1 MRRFFVSG
9 RMNLMATLEL
19 HACFGLELLGMCKY
33 DPQAP
38 SPSYFTIG
46 DAVAALA
53 FTLAVQQFLKPIYQF
68 RLSAMGV
75 RFSYVVFAAFIGA
88 FLTVIAAIVP
98 NVVFLRGTMLGH
110 PVNWEIAGGL
120 IIGTAYAIVATIS
133 LRSASVNNRN
143 VDDFTWAGAEL
154 LSEAT
159 DEDRL
164 SFAKDVLNSRN
175 IQKLVEIAAE
185 FQRAEGH
192 AIAIEFEKLREQ
204 GREKEG
210 VLGQPPITAFY
221 AFARRRELEL
231 ASHAWHFLQL
241 LSDRDFC
248 RVVITR
254 HSWGFLRAIIPLTET
269 NSYTEAAKTFV
280 QAVAWQTLVQNDGML
295 AREDSYEGF
304 GWTRTFAKE
313 FFGNHKMGAFE
324 PLNGITSIGIGAPS
338 EGFVSRLNI
347 AAELMVS
354 AEIKHR
360 GFWDDRSTSS
370 VVRIYESI
378 SHSVL
383 FERSE
388 NKHPAYLFELE
399 QGITEL
405 SKVMTA
411 SLEECDHRDY
421 NILFAE
427 DLEKHRHD
435 SVDEIAKLVCEGLIC
450 ISNRFQGVEDPAW
463 SFASEILGEIFER
476 YGDVPVGLS
485 PLQQAVAIRLV
496 NKLKNNMDGYYP
508 TLSRVLLAVIGPYKT
523 KAPEKPGSA
532 AAILKDAVYFELKR
546 LPDLYKK
553 DSKKVA
559 ERLPP
564 NVTYNHRTRSLTHTY
579 RGGEQVK
586 TPLDNLRIR
595 PVDLLAANILR
606 RRS

>member
-1 MRRFFVSG
+1 
-9 RMNLMATLEL
+9 MAISEL
-19 HACFGLELLGMCKY
+19 SACFGLELLGMCKY

-75 RFSYVVFAAFIGA
+75 RFSYVVCAAFIGA

-98 NVVFLRGTMLGH
+98 SVAFLRGTMLGH

-133 LRSASVNNRN
+133 LRSAVVTKRN
-143 VDDFTWAGAEL
+143 ISDFTGAGAQL

-164 SFAKDVLNSRN
+164 SFAKDVLNGQN
-175 IQKLVEIAAE
+175 VQKLVEIAAE

-210 VLGQPPITAFY
+210 FRGRPPISAFY
-221 AFARRRELEL
+221 TFARRRELEM
-231 ASHAWHFLQL
+231 ASHAWRFLEL

-248 RVVITR
+248 RVVVTH
-254 HSWGFLRAIIPLTET
+254 HSWGFLRAIIPLTEANT
-269 NSYTEAAKTFV
+269 YTEAAKTFV
-280 QAVAWQTLVQNDGML
+280 QAVAWQTLIQDDGML

-304 GWTRTFAKE
+304 GWSRTFAKE
-313 FFGNHKMGAFE
+313 FFGNHKMRVFE
-324 PLNGITSIGIGAPS
+324 PLNGITSIGVGAPG

-347 AAELMVS
+347 ASELMVS

-360 GFWDDRSTSS
+360 GFWEDRSTSS

-378 SHSVL
+378 SHSVS
-383 FERSE
+383 FDRSE
-388 NKHPAYLFELE
+388 NKSPAYLFELQ

-405 SKVMTA
+405 TKIMTTA
-411 SLEECDHRDY
+411 LEECEPRVY
-421 NILFAE
+421 NMLFAK
-427 DLEKHRHD
+427 DLETYRHD
-435 SVDEIAKLVCEGLIC
+435 TVDEIAKLVCEGLNC
-450 ISNRFQGVEDPAW
+450 VSNKFHGFDDSAW
-463 SFASEILGEIFER
+463 SFAHEVFGVVFER
-476 YGDVPVGLS
+476 FGDVPVGLS
-485 PLQQAVAIRLV
+485 PFQQAVAIRLIK
-496 NKLKNNMDGYYP
+496 KLKHNMDGYYP
-508 TLSRVLLAVIGPYKT
+508 TLSRVLLAVIGPYDT
-523 KAPEKPGSA
+523 KSPPKPGSA
-532 AAILKDAVYFELKR
+532 SAILKDAVYFELKR
-546 LPDLYKK
+546 LPELYDK
-553 DSKKVA
+553 DPKKVV

-564 NVTYNHRTRSLTHTY
+564 NVAYDHATRTLTHTY
-579 RGGEQVK
+579 SGGQQVI
-586 TPLDNLRIR
+586 TNLDDLHLG
-595 PVDLLAANILR
+595 PVDLLAERSLR

>member
-1 MRRFFVSG
+1 
-9 RMNLMATLEL
+9 MNLMAVPEL
-19 HACFGLELLGMCKY
+19 NACFGLELLGMCKY

-53 FTLAVQQFLKPIYQF
+53 FTLAVQQFLKPIYEF
-68 RLSAMGV
+68 RLRAMGV
-75 RFSYVVFAAFIGA
+75 RFSYVVCAAFIGA

-98 NVVFLRGTMLGH
+98 SIIYFRTSMLGY
-110 PVNWEIAGGL
+110 PLNWEIAGGL
-120 IIGTAYAIVATIS
+120 IIGAAYAVVATIS
-133 LRSASVNNRN
+133 LRSATVSKRN
-143 VDDFTWAGAEL
+143 VDDFTWAGAQL

-164 SFAKDVLNSRN
+164 SFAKDVLGGRN

-185 FQRAEGH
+185 FQRAERH
-192 AIAIEFEKLREQ
+192 AITIEFEKLREQ

-210 VLGQPPITAFY
+210 IREPLPISAFY
-221 AFARRRELEL
+221 TFARRRELEM
-231 ASHAWHFLQL
+231 ARHAWHFLEL

-248 RVVITR
+248 RVVVTR
-254 HSWGFLRAIIPLTET
+254 HSWGFLRAIIPLTEE

-280 QAVAWQTLVQNDGML
+280 QAVAWQTLIQEDGML

-304 GWTRTFAKE
+304 GWSRTFAKE
-313 FFGNHKMGAFE
+313 FFGNYKMRVFE
-324 PLNGITSIGIGAPS
+324 PLNGITSIGVGAPS

-354 AEIKHR
+354 AEVKHR

-378 SHSVL
+378 SHSVS
-383 FERSE
+383 FDRSE
-388 NKHPAYLFELE
+388 NKRPAYLFQLQ

-405 SKVMTA
+405 TKIMTT
-411 SLEECDHRDY
+411 SLEECEPRVYDM
-421 NILFAE
+421 LFAKN
-427 DLEKHRHD
+427 LEKYRHD
-435 SVDEIAKLVCEGLIC
+435 TVDEIAKLVCEGLNC
-450 ISNRFQGVEDPAW
+450 ISNRFQGIDDSAW
-463 SFASEILGEIFER
+463 SFAHRVFGNVFER
-476 YGDVPVGLS
+476 FGDVPIGLS

-496 NKLKNNMDGYYP
+496 DELRENMKGYYP
-508 TLSRVLLAVIGPYKT
+508 TLSRVLLAVIGPYDT
-523 KAPEKPGSA
+523 EAPPKPGSA
-532 AAILKDAVYFELKR
+532 SAILKDAVYFELKR
-546 LPDLYKK
+546 LPDLYEKDPKK
-553 DSKKVA
+553 MA

-564 NVTYNHRTRSLTHTY
+564 NVAYDHTTRTLTHTY
-579 RGGEQVK
+579 SDGQQAR
-586 TPLDNLRIR
+586 TNLDDLHLG